1 MIKKKPHKRSA
12 TCKKAGDDQT
22 KYFVISVPVSVATRT
37 TTADD
42 EDAYNQLRNWMNLM
56 DFETI

>member
-42 EDAYNQLRNWMNLM
+42 EDAYNQLRNWKANH
-56 DFETI
+56 